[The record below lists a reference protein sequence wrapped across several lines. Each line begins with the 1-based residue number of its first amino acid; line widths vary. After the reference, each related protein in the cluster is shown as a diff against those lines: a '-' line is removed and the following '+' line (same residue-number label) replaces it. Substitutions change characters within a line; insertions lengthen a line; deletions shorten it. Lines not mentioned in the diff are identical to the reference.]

1 MWPRPPWVTWWSAL
15 PGTLRCFIALP
26 MEEIILPA
34 VLPSRYTSCTVLQ
47 ADEKNGDGRDD
58 VLIWGLWNNK
68 IFVAFL
74 PIEEITLLTASG
86 WGLRRDF
93 DRHIFHSFVMM
104 RYYNVSSN
112 TKFDNNNLDNDILQI
127 PPLCQELCTGNVT
140 DINFQVATCRCICN
154 NIIVVFVATC
164 R

>member
-1 MWPRPPWVTWWSAL
+1 
-15 PGTLRCFIALP
+15 

-58 VLIWGLWNNK
+58 ALNME

-86 WGLRRDF
+86 WG
-93 DRHIFHSFVMM
+93 H
-104 RYYNVSSN
+104 
-112 TKFDNNNLDNDILQI
+112 
-127 PPLCQELCTGNVT
+127 
-140 DINFQVATCRCICN
+140 
-154 NIIVVFVATC
+154 
-164 R
+164 